1 MFGYI
6 MSKKENCLYFLRQIL
21 PELDIQDVK
30 VTPQKEFNKRLK
42 ERNTRFD
49 IWAKNKTQEFDIEMQ
64 MRNDSAI
71 GKRFRYYQSQIDK
84 DTLPSGKNYRHIK
97 ASYIIFFSPFD
108 PFGLGQAKYEMEVLA
123 NRNNPESVIDTNA
136 HWLYFNSLG
145 HDDCLSYDLRNF
157 LDYMNGKVNED
168 SDFIKKIDSE
178 VKDYVASPEWRHLD
192 MNLDMM
198 LADNTYDVEVEDIKK
213 SIQMLKSVDVSNEKI
228 LNNLKKH
235 YGDHFSEEELKQ
247 IMKEA

>member
-1 MFGYI
+1 
-6 MSKKENCLYFLRQIL
+6 MSNKENCLYFLRQIL
-21 PELDIQDVK
+21 PELDIQEIK
-30 VTPQKEFNKRLK
+30 VTEQKEYNKRLQ

-49 IWAKNKTQEFDIEMQ
+49 IWAANNTQEFDIEMQ
-64 MRNDSAI
+64 MKNDSAI

-84 DTLPSGKNYRHIK
+84 DTLPSGVDYRHIK

-123 NRNNPESVIDTNA
+123 NRNNPDSVIDTNA

-145 HDDCLSYDLRNF
+145 HDDSLSYDLQNF
-157 LDYMNGKVNED
+157 LDYMNGKINKD

-178 VKDYVASPEWRHLD
+178 VKAYVASPEWRHLD

-198 LADNTYDVEVEDIKK
+198 LADKEYDDEVEAIKK
-213 SIQMLKSVDVSNEKI
+213 STVMLRCVNATNDEI
-228 LNNLKKH
+228 FNNLKKQ
-235 YGDHFSEEELKQ
+235 YGDHFSDEELKK